1 MNPDESHGCTFVR
14 SSSAFIR
21 VHRRPI
27 ILSKQRAIVIVS
39 FPGGSAIVKV
49 SVLAS
54 SSAGNSTLVATE
66 RTRVLVDAGLS
77 RKETFERL
85 KAIEV
90 DYKSLT
96 AILIT
101 HEHSDHIAGMQTIA
115 RTLGIPIYITRLTGD
130 AIAWDENPPH
140 IEFFQAGASLVIGDI
155 DITSFTIP
163 HDAADPV
170 GFSLRAEGIK
180 ISIATDLGY
189 VPESI
194 RFHLLGSTVLL
205 LESNHSL
212 EMLKVGPYP
221 WSVKQRVMSRVG
233 HLSNDAACDFI
244 RNHLDL
250 DTSKLILGHLSESN
264 NHPEL
269 VRQAALEALDGR
281 ALFTELIV
289 ANPKQQI
296 GPFTY

>member
-1 MNPDESHGCTFVR
+1 M
-14 SSSAFIR
+14 
-21 VHRRPI
+21 
-27 ILSKQRAIVIVS
+27 
-39 FPGGSAIVKV
+39 
-49 SVLAS
+49 
-54 SSAGNSTLVATE
+54 
-66 RTRVLVDAGLS
+66 VDAGLS

-90 DYKSLT
+90 DPTSLT

-101 HEHSDHIAGMQTIA
+101 HEHSDHISGMQTIA
-115 RTLGIPIYITRLTGD
+115 RTLNIPIFITRLTAD
-130 AIAWDENPPH
+130 SIAWDEVPPH
-140 IEFFQAGASLVIGDI
+140 LEFFQAGGHLVIGDI
-155 DITSFTIP
+155 GVASFTIP

-170 GFSLRAEGIK
+170 GFSLCAEGIK

-189 VPESI
+189 IPESI
-194 RFHLLGSTVLL
+194 RFHLRGSTVLL

-233 HLSNDAACDFI
+233 HLSNDAACDFV
-244 RNHLDL
+244 RDYLDL
-250 DTSKLILGHLSESN
+250 NTSRLILGHLSESN

-269 VRQAALEALDGR
+269 VRQAALQALEGR
-281 ALFTELIV
+281 RLFTELIV